1 VFDIAHSGGEWQSTA
16 EGELFRWR
24 MSQMQEVFETQV
36 SQMGNLK
43 QALTSSD
50 SFVAQPIATKTTNI
64 TERGSWCKVAP
75 SLGQRLF
82 EAAKKSK
89 AALTKET
96 FAVLCFDE
104 GNGDGS
110 DEVFELSDGDC
121 KRLLSVCKGVTK
133 EKLLSDHL
141 DAPAVE
147 SIKACLER
155 ILKASQFTQ
164 ESIAGVTCD
173 VGYLWLKHQRTLR
186 QALPEFPVLTTS
198 MMQLPFIWTCFGT
211 KKTLLVTWN
220 DGDPKSY
227 WDLLETAG
235 IRVDTD
241 RVEILT
247 LSTSDPKW
255 SAFLSR
261 KSTAEENQELLN
273 QLVSMVHEK
282 IIHILDQAMDVN
294 CIMLDSMLSKFSK
307 DLRDATELPIFDD
320 ISMMKLFSSA
330 SSLSHFSDAN
340 VLCRLQETMK
350 YQTSTKSAHKL
361 GLVRL
366 EHEYVAGVGDIDHPS
381 TLSFQTCPG
390 VVQGLTFENA
400 QRGSQDPEILK
411 NLKQVVDKMEAEES
425 FGIAGN
431 CGFMHFYQEFVR
443 DYATVPV
450 FMSALVQVPAMAA
463 ALEPDE
469 RILILTANE
478 SSFMESRDELLSTE
492 GHPFCD
498 FNRILVR
505 GCEHVPGF
513 EAVANAEPVDNIK
526 VQENLGK
533 YVTEILEQENQGQA
547 PIKSILLECT
557 QMPHYAAAI
566 RQNTGLPV
574 FDVATCAN
582 FFAQVLNRQ

>member
-1 VFDIAHSGGEWQSTA
+1 MISLYLWFAICYLSG
-16 EGELFRWR
+16 
-24 MSQMQEVFETQV
+24 V
-36 SQMGNLK
+36 S
-43 QALTSSD
+43 
-50 SFVAQPIATKTTNI
+50 
-64 TERGSWCKVAP
+64 E
-75 SLGQRLF
+75 
-82 EAAKKSK
+82 
-89 AALTKET
+89 ALTKET

-110 DEVFELSDGDC
+110 DEVFELSDGGC

-155 ILKASQFTQ
+155 ILCKASQVTQ

-186 QALPEFPVLTTS
+186 QALSKFPVLTTS
-198 MMQLPFIWTCFGT
+198 MMQLPFIWTCFGIT

-220 DGDPKSY
+220 DGDAKSY

-282 IIHILDQAMDVN
+282 IIHILDQAWRFLRFSRLFCSGSFEGDGNRTCRLKGGCTVNSKGNLLNTGGGWIPVSFKLSLPSMSQSQAMGVN

-307 DLRDATELPIFDD
+307 DLRGATDLPIFDD

-350 YQTSTKSAHKL
+350 YQTSSS
-361 GLVRL
+361 
-366 EHEYVAGVGDIDHPS
+366 P
-381 TLSFQTCPG
+381 
-390 VVQGLTFENA
+390 LTT
-400 QRGSQDPEILK
+400 DW
-411 NLKQVVDKMEAEES
+411 
-425 FGIAGN
+425 
-431 CGFMHFYQEFVR
+431 
-443 DYATVPV
+443 
-450 FMSALVQVPAMAA
+450 
-463 ALEPDE
+463 
-469 RILILTANE
+469 
-478 SSFMESRDELLSTE
+478 
-492 GHPFCD
+492 
-498 FNRILVR
+498 
-505 GCEHVPGF
+505 
-513 EAVANAEPVDNIK
+513 
-526 VQENLGK
+526 
-533 YVTEILEQENQGQA
+533 
-547 PIKSILLECT
+547 ILLHSFSVDC
-557 QMPHYAAAI
+557 
-566 RQNTGLPV
+566 
-574 FDVATCAN
+574 
-582 FFAQVLNRQ
+582 LNSLSRNYIFRLYINIL